1 MKETINQ
8 DILPLFQMRSGRKS
22 WGKKEKERKMDIQT
36 CRKKD
41 DKKTLLKNY
50 VILLQHRIVT
60 FFLEI
65 SF

>member
-41 DKKTLLKNY
+41 DKKLY
-50 VILLQHRIVT
+50 
-60 FFLEI
+60 
-65 SF
+65 